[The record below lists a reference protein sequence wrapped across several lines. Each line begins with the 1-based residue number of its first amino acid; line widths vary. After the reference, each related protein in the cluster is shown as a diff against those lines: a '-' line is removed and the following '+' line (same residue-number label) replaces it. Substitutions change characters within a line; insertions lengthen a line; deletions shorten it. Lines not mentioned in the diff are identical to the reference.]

1 MTGISIEPI
10 IYGAI
15 FVAVLALVEGLYLT
29 VFGKSIRLNSKV
41 NRRLDMLEKGGNREE
56 VLEQLR
62 KEMSQHINGGGIPLY
77 SILADK
83 AQKAN
88 IAFSPKALVLI
99 MVGLA
104 GVSFMMLTVLTGAS
118 LPVRVLVAITMGIGG
133 VYTWVNRKAK
143 KRLAMIEEQLPDA
156 VELMVRSLR
165 VGHPFSAAIG
175 IVAKEVPDPLGSE
188 MGVIADEAA
197 YGSDIGE
204 SLKNMAERIDMQD
217 LRFLAVAV
225 TIQQQSGG
233 NLAEILHGLAQVI
246 RARFKLFRRV
256 KAITAEAKWSGM
268 FLSGFP
274 IVALIMI
281 NVIQPDYYD
290 DVKDT
295 SAFIPAALAV
305 ATFLIVN
312 VIFMRMMVNIK
323 V

>member
-1 MTGISIEPI
+1 MLSAAPL
-10 IYGAI
+10 IYIFI
-15 FVAVLALVEGLYLT
+15 FVGVLLLVEGIYLT
-29 VFGKSIRLNSKV
+29 VFGKSISLNSRV
-41 NRRLDMLEKGGNREE
+41 NRRLELLEKGNTREQ

-62 KEMSQHINGGGIPLY
+62 KEMSQHLNSRGIPLY
-77 SILADK
+77 AVLADK

-88 IAFSPKALVLI
+88 IAFSPKQLILI
-99 MVGLA
+99 MMLLA
-104 GVSFMMLTVLTGAS
+104 GVSFVLLSVMTQAAT
-118 LPVRVLVAITMGIGG
+118 PVRVMMALGMGIGA
-133 VYTWVNRKAK
+133 VYMWVNGKAK

-165 VGHPFSAAIG
+165 VGHPFSAAVG
-175 IVAKEVPDPLGSE
+175 IVAKEVADPLGSE
-188 MGVIADEAA
+188 FGVIADEAA
-197 YGSDIGE
+197 YGRDISE
-204 SLKNMAERIDMQD
+204 SLKALAERMDMQD

-233 NLAEILHGLAQVI
+233 NLAEILDGLSKVI

-274 IVALIMI
+274 LVALVAI
-281 NVIQPDYYD
+281 NVLQPNYYD

-295 SAFIPAALAV
+295 AAFIPAAIVVAVFLAV
-305 ATFLIVN
+305 N
-312 VIFMRMMVNIK
+312 VVFMRIMVNIK